1 MRPVVDLLPHL
12 TGTRLA
18 GRVATSVGNSRDN
31 CDRLVAGE
39 PKYTFG
45 LSDWRDADAGEAR
58 AAVEEVCGAGALDGP
73 RGAGAWI
80 APAATL
86 AGIAHHRDRLAAHA
100 AVGSR
105 VLVATGHPTGLL
117 VHYADVARALADAGC
132 RLLTPLAD
140 VVLRRLEHE
149 HRAVRYL
156 AGVGC
161 VWTGGD
167 LIHSHLADYMEA
179 LLDACAA
186 AGELPDLVV
195 GDHGMAG
202 AAIERGRETLA
213 IADVN
218 DPALPLAQARGR
230 TAGVLPID
238 DNLAPTV
245 FEPVTAAVVAGLR

>member
-1 MRPVVDLLPHL
+1 MDHLLQHL
-12 TGTRLA
+12 TDSRLA

-58 AAVEEVCGAGALDGP
+58 AAVEKVCGAGALDGLADE
-73 RGAGAWI
+73 RAWI
-80 APAATL
+80 TPAATL
-86 AGIAHHRDRLAAHA
+86 AGITYHRDRLAAHA
-100 AVGSR
+100 AAGSR
-105 VLVATGHPTGLL
+105 VLIATGHPTGLL
-117 VHYADVARALADAGC
+117 VHYADVARALAGVGC
-132 RLLTPLAD
+132 TLLTPLAD
-140 VVLRRLEHE
+140 VILRRLAHE

-167 LIHSHLADYMEA
+167 LIHSHLPDYMEA
-179 LLDACAA
+179 LLDACAD
-186 AGELPDLVV
+186 AGGLPDLVV
-195 GDHGMAG
+195 ADHGMAG
-202 AAIERGRETLA
+202 AAIERGVETLA

-238 DNLAPTV
+238 DNLAPRV
-245 FEPVTAAVVAGLR
+245 FEPVTAAMVAALR